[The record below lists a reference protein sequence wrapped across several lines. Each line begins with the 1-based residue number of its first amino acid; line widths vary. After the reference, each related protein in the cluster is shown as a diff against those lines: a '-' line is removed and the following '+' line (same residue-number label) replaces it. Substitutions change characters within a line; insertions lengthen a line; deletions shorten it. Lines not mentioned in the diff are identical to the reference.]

1 MLVPRGSLYPAR
13 KLEVGKLKNYSGTKT
28 DLFTFTFFLVI
39 GRNDQYLKGRKA
51 SFMGARLMLVGAMLT
66 LTMGA
71 MLMVKLGRK
80 APFLRAQCSP

>member
-1 MLVPRGSLYPAR
+1 
-13 KLEVGKLKNYSGTKT
+13 
-28 DLFTFTFFLVI
+28 
-39 GRNDQYLKGRKA
+39 
-51 SFMGARLMLVGAMLT
+51 MGARLMLVGAMLT